1 MMEGIE
7 VKEYHGGEQL
17 ALKLDP
23 ELNIPLG
30 APVWKKTGDYR
41 LPGVVTAFD
50 GQRYMVVHP
59 GGIRHIYSAANLEL
73 LTRENIAEWKERMLQ
88 EAENLD
94 LVLTKFEYRTRTFDN
109 R

>member
-1 MMEGIE
+1 MMTMTEIQMSP
-7 VKEYHGGEQL
+7 GEQL
-17 ALKLDP
+17 EFRLDP
-23 ELNIPLG
+23 DFLIPIG

-73 LTRENIAEWKERMLQ
+73 LTRENITEWKEMMVQ
-88 EAENLD
+88 EAENLE
-94 LVLTKFEYRTRTFDN
+94 LALWKFEQRASVSNTY
-109 R
+109 